1 MRTLSCC
8 LIAITC
14 LARLAVGEEPYAVV
28 LGSTTLARPAWKA
41 VADALVEKH
50 AGEVITYERH
60 VSECRKALARLRPRY
75 TAFVE
80 PPESIGRA
88 YVAAVHRLTRRLDP
102 DPYGDTIW
110 GIVSAGTPEGAL
122 RVARATEPTTV
133 RKALTL
139 TGMDHRLLDR
149 LLTISDARRGDI
161 VRKDAKGSVIR
172 DNDGSVDRT
181 KLFVDT
187 FQEMKPELVV
197 GSGHATETNLEMS
210 FSRGNTVCEDGV
222 WCGMTGK
229 GERVPIAT
237 NDHPRVFLGAGNCL
251 IGNFK
256 RRPDTM
262 APTLLSGYGF
272 NQFVGYTVPTWYGKG
287 GWGTFKLWQHLAGRY
302 SLAEAWFFN
311 NQAIIHTL
319 HDKYPDIANRHLTVS
334 EDGHGIPMDD
344 VARLGRD
351 ASGMLFDRDVV
362 AFYGD
367 PAHRAVLDVSKVP
380 AGMMVSLVKERGRY
394 ILTVNVAEAKG
405 TARADCPLCLWL
417 PERLSDVQVL
427 SGKEYRPLVT
437 DDFIMVMKPDYEPG
451 RTWKV
456 VFTGRS

>member
-1 MRTLSCC
+1 MRTLFCS
-8 LIAITC
+8 LIAVASLMPC
-14 LARLAVGEEPYAVV
+14 AAGKERYAVV
-28 LGSTTLARPAWKA
+28 LGKATLDRPAWKA

-50 AGEVITYERH
+50 EGEVVLYERH
-60 VSECRKALARLRPRY
+60 VSECRKPLAHLRPRY

-80 PPESIGRA
+80 PPENIGRM

-102 DPYGDTIW
+102 DPYGDTLW
-110 GIVSAGTPEGAL
+110 GIVSAATPEGAL
-122 RVARATEPTTV
+122 RVARATEPATV
-133 RKALTL
+133 RTALTL
-139 TGMDHRLLDR
+139 TGMNDRLLDR
-149 LLTISDARRGDI
+149 FVTISDARRGDL
-161 VRKDAKGSVIR
+161 VRKDAKGEVTRS
-172 DNDGSVDRT
+172 NDRSADRT
-181 KLFVDT
+181 ALFADT
-187 FQEMKPELVV
+187 LREMKPDLVV

-210 FSRGNTVCEDGV
+210 FSRGNTLCGDGE
-222 WCGMTGK
+222 WYGLTGG
-229 GERVPIAT
+229 GERIPFAT
-237 NDHPRVFLGAGNCL
+237 NDHPCVYLGAGNCL

-262 APTLLSGYGF
+262 APTLLNAYGF

-287 GWGTFKLWQHLAGRY
+287 GWGTYKLWQHLAGRY

-319 HDKYPDIANRHLTVS
+319 HDKYPEVANRHLTVS
-334 EDGHGIPMDD
+334 EESHGIPVDE

-367 PAHRAVLDVSKVP
+367 PALRVTLDPTKMP
-380 AGMMVSLVKERGRY
+380 AGVMMSLVKERGRY
-394 ILTVNVAEAKG
+394 ILSVAMAETRG
-405 TARADCPLCLWL
+405 SVRPDSPLCLWL
-417 PERLSDVQVL
+417 PERLDDIQIL
-427 SGKEYRPLVT
+427 AGKEYEPLVT
-437 DDFIMVMKPDYEPG
+437 DDFIMVTKPDYEPG